1 MTLLDARMH
10 GRLADLIFFPPTIHP
25 DLRAMLNPESLRK
38 RKRMEDA
45 ANGTN
50 GTPKRA
56 RIAMDDIPTA
66 LDEGGFGDG
75 GFGDGG
81 FGDGGFGDSF
91 AEDRPPSPHRTPSPS
106 LVDETSF
113 PTDEEDE
120 PPTALTGSLS
130 HSTIATAQLLQ
141 SELVSPAATASLAS
155 LTKKGVPGGAA
166 GGVRRDD
173 AVRMFFEVLVLASR
187 DVVKVRQERGFGEIQ
202 VSGKEGL
209 WGGKF
214 GAVQAV

>member
-38 RKRMEDA
+38 RKRMDDA
-45 ANGTN
+45 AAN

-56 RIAMDDIPTA
+56 RITTDDFPTA

-75 GFGDGG
+75 GFGDGSG
-81 FGDGGFGDSF
+81 FGDGGFGDGEGFGDSF
-91 AEDRPPSPHRTPSPS
+91 VGDRPSPHRTPSPS

-187 DVVKVRQERGFGEIQ
+187 DVVKVRQERGFGEIE
-202 VSGKEGL
+202 V
-209 WGGKF
+209 
-214 GAVQAV
+214 